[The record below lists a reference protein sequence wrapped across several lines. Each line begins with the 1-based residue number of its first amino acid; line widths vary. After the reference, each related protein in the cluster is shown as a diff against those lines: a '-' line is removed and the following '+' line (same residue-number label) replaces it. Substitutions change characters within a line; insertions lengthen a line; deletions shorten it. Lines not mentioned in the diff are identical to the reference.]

1 MRLIAGSTGMGLFYL
16 SGILPVLVAVWVF
29 ARMARGD
36 VRLAQRITQHRA
48 QLWGLWALDSAIA
61 AFGMG
66 LAMTSLDSA
75 PLVALGLGFVGV
87 SIAMATFGIRLFRR
101 RP

>member
-1 MRLIAGSTGMGLFYL
+1 VRLIAGWTGIGLFYL
-16 SGILPVLVAVWVF
+16 SGILAALVAAWFF

-36 VRLAQRITQHRA
+36 VRLAQRITQHPA
-48 QLWGLWALDSAIA
+48 QLWGLAALDGAVA

-66 LAMTSLDSA
+66 LAVTSLDSA
-75 PLVALGLGFVGV
+75 PLVPLGLGFVGL
-87 SIAMATFGIRLFRR
+87 SIAMGTFGIRLFRR